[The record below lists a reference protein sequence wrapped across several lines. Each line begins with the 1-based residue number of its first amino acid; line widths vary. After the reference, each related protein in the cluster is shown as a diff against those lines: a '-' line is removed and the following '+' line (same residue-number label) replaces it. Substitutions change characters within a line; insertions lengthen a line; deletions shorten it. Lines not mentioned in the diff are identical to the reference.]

1 MKNSNNWRPPILTL
15 EKINKIVKNK
25 IQDGT
30 VIPFIEELE
39 KRTKDDLKKD
49 EIYAID
55 NIREN
60 VMFYRGMDNELHDI
74 DPSINRLYKK
84 VPYNVNDEVKY
95 INNLKNN
102 VFLNEYKNKEI
113 KVDLL
118 ARMQH
123 YNYKSRLID
132 VTFNI
137 LVATYMA
144 SSSSFNTNG
153 KVVEFAQ
160 ETYYDIDESTTN
172 IISNYRLTT
181 HQGDYLKA
189 NLNYMNFLA
198 KNITNFELPNSYKS
212 GPVVVIDKKAFKH
225 GSESHDLRYNS
236 QEGAFIFFL
245 NDFNLQNNQLDTK
258 EFKSNKLK
266 YNKINYYNKM
276 SILYKLA
283 ESGITHV
290 TVYPDKDISHEINK
304 INAKAA
310 VMKRTND
317 KSWFN
322 EAINDYLWMFNYDS
336 LLSYNDKNHL
346 RNVSFNYRYNPRI
359 IEFLLTDYLFLLL
372 LKKELE
378 SSNNNTDKN
387 KFNRGVET
395 LAKSSKRNV
404 FKYLLIKW
412 R

>member
-1 MKNSNNWRPPILTL
+1 MILKGDKIMKNLNNWSPPILTL
-15 EKINKIVKNK
+15 EKINKIVKTK

-30 VIPFIEELE
+30 VIPFKKELE

-84 VPYNVNDEVKY
+84 VPYNVNDEVEY

-102 VFLNEYKNKEI
+102 VFLNEYKSKEI

-172 IISNYRLTT
+172 IISNYR
-181 HQGDYLKA
+181 
-189 NLNYMNFLA
+189 
-198 KNITNFELPNSYKS
+198 
-212 GPVVVIDKKAFKH
+212 
-225 GSESHDLRYNS
+225 
-236 QEGAFIFFL
+236 
-245 NDFNLQNNQLDTK
+245 
-258 EFKSNKLK
+258 
-266 YNKINYYNKM
+266 
-276 SILYKLA
+276 
-283 ESGITHV
+283 
-290 TVYPDKDISHEINK
+290 
-304 INAKAA
+304 
-310 VMKRTND
+310 
-317 KSWFN
+317 
-322 EAINDYLWMFNYDS
+322 
-336 LLSYNDKNHL
+336 
-346 RNVSFNYRYNPRI
+346 
-359 IEFLLTDYLFLLL
+359 
-372 LKKELE
+372 
-378 SSNNNTDKN
+378 
-387 KFNRGVET
+387 
-395 LAKSSKRNV
+395 
-404 FKYLLIKW
+404 
-412 R
+412 